1 MRLIVWGVDFMV
13 NDNKLTEV
21 DIEFILNA
29 IDTSKEALMKVYT
42 KDWLE
47 TKIDVI
53 KNKLDAQQKELE
65 QYQ

>member
-1 MRLIVWGVDFMV
+1 MV

-21 DIEFILNA
+21 DIELILNA

>member
-1 MRLIVWGVDFMV
+1 MV